1 MSFSPRIVAN
11 YFINARK
18 RRGEKPPTPMELLKL
33 VYIAHGWN
41 LAIHDA
47 PLVTDTVQAWKY
59 GPVFPSLYRAVRE
72 WGNIPI
78 EKPLLVSIG
87 DDTDFSAGEEEVM
100 DAVLDAY
107 GHYDGIQLSML
118 THAPGTPWHEVYIG
132 DKDDAGDA
140 PIPNKLIKQHFIDL
154 ANSKTHAASS

>member
-11 YFINARK
+11 YLIGARK
-18 RRGEKPPTPMELLKL
+18 RRKEKPPTPMELLKL

-41 LAIHDA
+41 LAIHDE

-59 GPVFPSLYRAVRE
+59 GPVLPSLYRAVRE
-72 WGNIPI
+72 WGNRPV
-78 EKPLLVSIG
+78 EKPLLVSFA

-118 THAPGTPWHEVYIG
+118 THACGTPWHDVYMVEKH
-132 DKDDAGDA
+132 DMGDA
-140 PIPNKLIKQHFIDL
+140 PIPNELIKQHFIDL
-154 ANSKTHAASS
+154 ANRQTHADPS

>member
-1 MSFSPRIVAN
+1 MSFSPRVVAN
-11 YFINARK
+11 YFIAARK
-18 RRGEKPPTPMELLKL
+18 RRKEKPPTPMELLKL

-41 LAIHDA
+41 LAIHDE

-72 WGNIPI
+72 WGNRPVD
-78 EKPLLVSIG
+78 KPLLVSFA
-87 DDTDFSAGEEEVM
+87 DDVDFSAGEEEVM

-118 THAPGTPWHEVYIG
+118 THAHNTPWHEVYLV

-140 PIPNKLIKQHFIDL
+140 PIHNKLIRQHFIDI
-154 ANSKTHAASS
+154 ANRKTHAAFS